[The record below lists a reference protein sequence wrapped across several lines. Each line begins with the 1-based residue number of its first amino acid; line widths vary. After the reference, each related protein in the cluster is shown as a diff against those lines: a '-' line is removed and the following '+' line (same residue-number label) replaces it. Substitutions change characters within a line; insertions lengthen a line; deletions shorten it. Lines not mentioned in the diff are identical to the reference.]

1 MPVPEMHA
9 YGEERMTTLIHAAI
23 GLLICA
29 CVLLAPH
36 TSRSAGIRGS
46 IAFSL
51 LAGVAVATLVALEVT
66 A

>member
-1 MPVPEMHA
+1 
-9 YGEERMTTLIHAAI
+9 MTIPLIHAAI

-36 TSRSAGIRGS
+36 ASRSNGIRAS
-46 IAFSL
+46 IAFSIM
-51 LAGVAVATLVALEVT
+51 AGVSIATAVYLELI